1 MQEEKTVHDG
11 VNFAEIEQ
19 EFVRRRFYP
28 AFHWRASDTFSPVNP
43 LRVPLSQARVAFV
56 TTAGAHLANQ
66 PAFDIRDP
74 AGDPSYRVFPSTTP
88 LSEIVLTHSGYDTRR
103 ASTDKNVVLPLD
115 HLRACVHE
123 GRIGSLSSM
132 VVSFMGYIANPEPLV
147 RETAPDI
154 ARQLLEEVVDLVLLS
169 PA

>member
-1 MQEEKTVHDG
+1 MTQEKTVHEG

-19 EFVRRRFYP
+19 DFVRRRFYP
-28 AFHWRASDTFSPVNP
+28 AFRWRASDTFSPVNP

-56 TTAGAHLANQ
+56 TTAGAHLVDQ

-74 AGDPSYRVFPSTTP
+74 AGDPRYRVFPSTTP

-103 ASTDKNVVLPLD
+103 ASIDKNVVVPLD
-115 HLRACVHE
+115 HLRAYVRE

-147 RETAPDI
+147 QETAPDV
-154 ARQLLEEVVDLVLLS
+154 ARQLLDDAVDLVLLA